1 MANSTSILDVMGPGF
16 FIFFQVDP
24 PGSSGQ
30 FKIKKPFNRVASV
43 PEEITNEND
52 EAILL
57 ALLLLCDDD
66 YRC

>member
-1 MANSTSILDVMGPGF
+1 MANSTSILDIMGPGF
-16 FIFFQVDP
+16 FIFFQVDS

-30 FKIKKPFNRVASV
+30 YQIKKPFNRVASV

-52 EAILL
+52 EAIAM
-57 ALLLLCDDD
+57 ALLLLCDKN